1 MIALLWLAE
10 RALWAWWSACY
21 EAETWVGH
29 RHYHAEARLR
39 RAQARREWR
48 RRGGDGDGGPR

>member
-1 MIALLWLAE
+1 MSALLWLVE

-39 RAQARREWR
+39 RAQARRDWR
-48 RRGGDGDGGPR
+48 RHGGNAG